1 MRTVVGVLRLVVAAL
16 GAAALASYFVYV
28 LGFSTFSTLNYFAYF
43 TQQSN
48 IANVV
53 VLAVSGVL
61 ALRGRPEGR
70 AFAAVHALVTTYV
83 VVSGIVYGV
92 ILVESLSNDFAIGVP
107 WSTQVLHF
115 WIPGF
120 LVVDWVLAPGRTRVS
135 WSILSVVLVFPVV
148 WGVATIVR
156 GADVGW
162 YPYFFLDPAQVRW
175 PDEFVMY
182 NAIALGVIVGVMSGL
197 IALSHL
203 RPGPRP
209 SVLLRRGAGG
219 VVEAGG
225 ALDVGAGAAAS
236 AGTGA
241 QAGGAQAA
249 GAQAAGDSAP
259 PVAGSSVDDGSPGAG
274 DDSGTRS
281 R

>member
-1 MRTVVGVLRLVVAAL
+1 MRTVVGVLRLAAAAVGTAAL
-16 GAAALASYFVYV
+16 VSYFFYT
-28 LGFSTFSTLNYFAYF
+28 LGFSTFSTVNYFAYF

-48 IANVV
+48 MANVV

-61 ALRGRPEGR
+61 SLRGRPEGR

-83 VVSGIVYGV
+83 VVSGIVYGI

-135 WSILSVVLVFPVV
+135 WAMLSVVLVFPVV

-175 PDEFVMY
+175 PDEFVLY
-182 NAIALGVIVGVMSGL
+182 NAVALGVIVGVMSAL

-209 SVLLRRGAGG
+209 NVLLRRGARGATTSAG
-219 VVEAGG
+219 VQPAGG
-225 ALDVGAGAAAS
+225 AEP
-236 AGTGA
+236 
-241 QAGGAQAA
+241 
-249 GAQAAGDSAP
+249 SAP
-259 PVAGSSVDDGSPGAG
+259 GSAEPGSADPGSPGSGVA
-274 DDSGTRS
+274 SGTRS
-281 R
+281 K

>member
-1 MRTVVGVLRLVVAAL
+1 VRTVVGVLRLVVAAV
-16 GAAALASYFVYV
+16 GTAALVSYFFYT
-28 LGFSTFSTLNYFAYF
+28 LGFSTFSTVNYFAYF

-48 IANVV
+48 MANVI
-53 VLAVSGVL
+53 VLAVSGAL
-61 ALRGRPEGR
+61 SLRGRPEGR

-83 VVSGIVYGV
+83 VVSGIVYGI
-92 ILVESLSNDFAIGVP
+92 ILIESLSNDFAIGVP

-135 WSILSVVLVFPVV
+135 WAMLSVVLVFPVV
-148 WGVATIVR
+148 WGIATIVR

-182 NAIALGVIVGVMSGL
+182 NAIALGVIVGVMSAL

-209 SVLLRRGAGG
+209 GVLLRRGEGAALVADDGGSVPPPGGRAAGAGLPGAQPAGG
-219 VVEAGG
+219 VEP
-225 ALDVGAGAAAS
+225 AAPGS
-236 AGTGA
+236 AE
-241 QAGGAQAA
+241 
-249 GAQAAGDSAP
+249 
-259 PVAGSSVDDGSPGAG
+259 AGSSGAG
-274 DDSGTRS
+274 VSSGTRS
-281 R
+281 K

>member
-1 MRTVVGVLRLVVAAL
+1 VRTVVGVLRLVVAAV
-16 GAAALASYFVYV
+16 GTAALVSYFFYT
-28 LGFSTFSTLNYFAYF
+28 LGFSTFSTVNYFAYF

-48 IANVV
+48 MANVL
-53 VLAVSGVL
+53 VLAVSGAL
-61 ALRGRPEGR
+61 SLRGRPEGR

-83 VVSGIVYGV
+83 VVSGIVYGI
-92 ILVESLSNDFAIGVP
+92 ILIESLSNDFAIGVP

-135 WSILSVVLVFPVV
+135 WAMLSVVLVFPVV
-148 WGVATIVR
+148 WGIATIVR

-182 NAIALGVIVGVMSGL
+182 NAIALGVIVGVMSAL

-209 SVLLRRGAGG
+209 GVLLRRGQRAE
-219 VVEAGG
+219 VVGDE
-225 ALDVGAGAAAS
+225 V
-236 AGTGA
+236 
-241 QAGGAQAA
+241 GGAQVSDAEVGGAGVRHTGEHQPAGASDESVPAA
-249 GAQAAGDSAP
+249 GSDVDSGAA
-259 PVAGSSVDDGSPGAG
+259 
-274 DDSGTRS
+274 SGTRS
-281 R
+281 K